1 MSGFVCPFCNMV
13 MSINSYTER
22 THYPS
27 FESPNSET
35 HLTNGLTSYR
45 ESSIAVTFHKCP
57 NCSAYSI
64 NVKGIGEKVK
74 DVSAFIRPASS
85 AKQYPEYIPQ
95 QIRTDYEEACA
106 VLHLSP
112 KSSATLA
119 RRCLQ
124 GMIRDFW
131 GIRKNNLNDEITALE
146 DKVPADLWTAL
157 NNLRQLGNIGAHMEK
172 DTNLIIDIDVGE
184 ADSLI
189 QLIELLIKEWYI
201 AREERK
207 KLFESISL
215 ANAEKQALRKGK
227 G

>member
-1 MSGFVCPFCNMV
+1 MSGFICPFCNMV
-13 MSINSYTER
+13 MSINLSTEK

-27 FESPNSET
+27 FDSSDSQI
-35 HLTNGLTSYR
+35 HLGHGRVSYHA
-45 ESSIAVTFHKCP
+45 SSIAVTFHKCP
-57 NCSAYSI
+57 NCDSYSI
-64 NVKGIGEKVK
+64 NVKGVGDQVQ
-74 DVSAFIRPASS
+74 DVSAFIRPNST
-85 AKQYPEYIPQ
+85 AKQYPEYVPQ
-95 QIRTDYEEACA
+95 PIRTDYEEACA

-131 GIRKNNLNDEITALE
+131 GIHKSNLNDEISALE
-146 DKVPADLWTAL
+146 DKIPTDLWIAL
-157 NNLRQLGNIGAHMEK
+157 NDLRQLGNIGAHMEK
-172 DTNLIIDIDVGE
+172 DTNLIIDIDAGE

-207 KLFESISL
+207 KLFNSISL